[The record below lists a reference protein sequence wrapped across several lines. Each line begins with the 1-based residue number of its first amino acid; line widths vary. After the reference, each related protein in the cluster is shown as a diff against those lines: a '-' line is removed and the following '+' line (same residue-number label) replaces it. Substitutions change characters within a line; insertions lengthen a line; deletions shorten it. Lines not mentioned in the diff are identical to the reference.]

1 MQEVLISNFLSEYKH
16 SWPLMV
22 YFLGQ
27 SCFCFYSEHFLE
39 SLLWQFANPQYYIF
53 CLLKTLKLLYL
64 EADINI
70 IKLLHMWTF
79 SVTWSVCVRYIYL
92 LHNFPLFLL
101 FSLWKNGVKWH
112 FENMSYTIKCFPSPL
127 RHSRCSAIFWLLDI
141 LILLL
146 RPGVTQPSK
155 YTHRNERPQGV
166 EYPLLFSHS
175 GCGLMCWRQCLTLS
189 LTLKM

>member
-1 MQEVLISNFLSEYKH
+1 
-16 SWPLMV
+16 
-22 YFLGQ
+22 
-27 SCFCFYSEHFLE
+27 
-39 SLLWQFANPQYYIF
+39 
-53 CLLKTLKLLYL
+53 
-64 EADINI
+64 
-70 IKLLHMWTF
+70 MWTF

-101 FSLWKNGVKWH
+101 FSLWENGVKWH

-175 GCGLMCWRQCLTLS
+175 GCRLMCWRQCFTLS
-189 LTLKM
+189 LTLKMSGLFKNSQVVGKQDRCSLLLGKLWNNQLSQCGFLGRGWGPVMGMSKVMLEVTLMFGCLSFMASCTT